1 MGSHDFIWKF
11 KHNTLH
17 HTWTNVDGLD
27 DDIAKAPI
35 LRHCESQPYKPYH
48 KNQHLYMFPLYG
60 ISIIFW
66 MYANDFMKYFN
77 KAVNEQ
83 PMPKMTLSEHFI
95 FWTAKIV
102 YTGLYVIAPLYFL
115 GFGYGF
121 LCYMMM
127 QISMGIV
134 LSLVFQLA
142 HAVETTH
149 FEDATQYDI
158 PKERLPNEWAVHQVM
173 TTNNFATKS
182 PFATWFMGGLN
193 FQTEHHL
200 FPNISHVHYPALN
213 EILVPLCAKYNVKYN
228 EMPTFTYAV
237 GSHIRYMKSLGEAA

>member
-1 MGSHDFIWKF
+1 
-11 KHNTLH
+11 
-17 HTWTNVDGLD
+17 
-27 DDIAKAPI
+27 
-35 LRHCESQPYKPYH
+35 
-48 KNQHLYMFPLYG
+48 MFPLYG

-77 KAVNEQ
+77 KAVNDQ
-83 PMPKMTLSEHFI
+83 PMPKMSLSEHVI
-95 FWTAKIV
+95 FWSAKIV
-102 YTGLYVIAPLYFL
+102 YTALYVVAPLYFL
-115 GFGYGF
+115 GIGYGF

-142 HAVETTH
+142 HAVEDLH
-149 FEDATQYDI
+149 FEDATQYNI
-158 PKERLPNEWAVHQVM
+158 PTERLPNEWAVHQVM

-213 EILVPLCAKYNVKYN
+213 EILVPLCVKYNVKYN

-237 GSHIRYMKSLGEAA
+237 GSHIRYMKSLGVAA

>member
-1 MGSHDFIWKF
+1 
-11 KHNTLH
+11 
-17 HTWTNVDGLD
+17 LD

-35 LRHCESQPYKPYH
+35 LRHCESQPFKPYH
-48 KNQHLYMFPLYG
+48 KNQHLYMFFLYG

-66 MYANDFMKYFN
+66 MFVNDFMKYFN

-83 PMPKMTLSEHFI
+83 PMPKMSFTEHLI
-95 FWTAKIV
+95 FWTAKV
-102 YTGLYVIAPLYFL
+102 CYTLFYVVAPLYFL
-115 GFGYGF
+115 GIGWGF
-121 LCYMMM
+121 ACYMAM

-142 HAVETTH
+142 HAVEDLH
-149 FEDATQYDI
+149 FEDGVKYDTNS
-158 PKERLPNEWAVHQVM
+158 ERLPNEWAIHQVM

-200 FPNISHVHYPALN
+200 FPSISHVHYPALN
-213 EILVPLCAKYNVKYN
+213 KILVPLCEKYNVKYN
-228 EMPTFTYAV
+228 EMPTFSYAV
-237 GSHIRYMKSLGEAA
+237 GSHVRYMKSLGEAA